1 MPFFAIVGEGR
12 EGGKRTSEPEPVL
25 TVARAHGA
33 SPAQVR
39 LAWTLAQGSHVL
51 AIPGT
56 GNLAH
61 LAENIAAGALR
72 LSEEEVALLGSLA

>member
-1 MPFFAIVGEGR
+1 MPGATGTEHDPLR
-12 EGGKRTSEPEPVL
+12 

-39 LAWTLAQGSHVL
+39 VAWTLGLGERSL

-56 GNLAH
+56 GDPAQLE
-61 LAENIAAGALR
+61 ENVAAGALR
-72 LSEEEVALLGSLA
+72 LADEDMALLPGVPHD